1 MVGFVNRVCRLK
13 KQSRVARFPANIR
26 TAAKVFSIV
35 SPRPRAAKV
44 ALTSPHRRRWC
55 RFVRATGAGKDYSR
69 HAKLIGYH
77 ALGSLVLKFVMFD
90 VGGKIVLITGA
101 SSGLGRHFAL
111 TLAARGA
118 VVSVTARRSERLREL
133 VTEIEAAGGSALG
146 VNVDV
151 TDSGSIAAAL
161 DEVCEWRGVPQVLVN
176 NAGTATTARAIDVT
190 EADWDQVVDT
200 NLKGAWLTAQA
211 YAKRLIA
218 ASQAGSIINITSIT
232 AYRVATGI
240 APYAASKAAL
250 DQLTRSLALEWARHG
265 IRVNAIAPGYVET
278 EINAGYFATDAGQAV
293 VKRIPQRRIGEP
305 EDLDGALLLLA
316 SDASRYMTGTSI
328 VVDGGHLVSS
338 L

>member
-1 MVGFVNRVCRLK
+1 
-13 KQSRVARFPANIR
+13 
-26 TAAKVFSIV
+26 
-35 SPRPRAAKV
+35 
-44 ALTSPHRRRWC
+44 
-55 RFVRATGAGKDYSR
+55 
-69 HAKLIGYH
+69 
-77 ALGSLVLKFVMFD
+77 MFD